1 MYTRSKFTSVPGGT
15 PCSTTLSSVHTLQVY
30 ISTYPEAHPVPLLY
44 LVYTRY
50 KFTSLHQYIPGGT
63 PCSTTLSSVHT
74 LQVYIS
80 TYPDT
85 PWCTHG
91 TVPCSTTLSS
101 VHTLQVYISTYLEAH
116 PVPLL
121 YLVYTRSKFTS
132 VHTRRHTLFHY
143 SI

>member
-1 MYTRSKFTSVPGGT
+1 M
-15 PCSTTLSSVHTLQVY
+15 LQVY

-50 KFTSLHQYIPGGT
+50 KFTSSLHQYYQYVPGGT
-63 PCSTTLSSVHT
+63 SCSTTLSSVHA

-80 TYPDT
+80 MYP
-85 PWCTHG
+85 
-91 TVPCSTTLSS
+91 
-101 VHTLQVYISTYLEAH
+101 EAH

-121 YLVYTRSKFTS
+121 YLVYTRYKFTS
-132 VHTRRHTLFHY
+132 VHTQRDTLFHC